1 MSEPPAIVIYM
12 IDPFSFGVDN
22 LELQRLS
29 SLAMMRCF
37 SDILHDSRIPDNIRQ
52 SVYLQTVNLETVYSL
67 GDTTDITRSTH
78 LLRQL
83 CLSVYTQAMRPNSFN
98 NLAKT
103 LTGFGPAS
111 AAERYLKS
119 IDAKV
124 SIEIIICEGMRALG
138 LRDETNHTCYY
149 RIRWCR
155 STNISTVL
163 PSYWPRPVRGARR
176 PVTATRSEA
185 R

>member
-1 MSEPPAIVIYM
+1 MAPPDGHDKAEDGGDGVKENIDPLQQDLQDQVSEPPAIVIYM

-52 SVYLQTVNLETVYSL
+52 SVYLQTVNLETVYSV

-124 SIEIIICEGMRALG
+124 SVEIILCE
-138 LRDETNHTCYY
+138 
-149 RIRWCR
+149 I
-155 STNISTVL
+155 
-163 PSYWPRPVRGARR
+163 
-176 PVTATRSEA
+176 
-185 R
+185 

>member
-1 MSEPPAIVIYM
+1 M

-37 SDILHDSRIPDNIRQ
+37 SDILHDSRIPENIRQ
-52 SVYLQTVNLETVYSL
+52 SVYLQTVNLETVYSV

-124 SIEIIICEGMRALG
+124 SIEIIICEG
-138 LRDETNHTCYY
+138 
-149 RIRWCR
+149 
-155 STNISTVL
+155 
-163 PSYWPRPVRGARR
+163 
-176 PVTATRSEA
+176 
-185 R
+185 

>member
-1 MSEPPAIVIYM
+1 
-12 IDPFSFGVDN
+12 
-22 LELQRLS
+22 
-29 SLAMMRCF
+29 MMRCF

-52 SVYLQTVNLETVYSL
+52 SVYLQTVSLETVYSV

-83 CLSVYTQAMRPNSFN
+83 CLSVYTQAMRPNNFN

-124 SIEIIICEGMRALG
+124 SVEILCEGRGGILSLLSLQDQVVQVYKHLYCPPFILAPPSQRSKKTG
-138 LRDETNHTCYY
+138 DSDTE
-149 RIRWCR
+149 R
-155 STNISTVL
+155 STVSDLLVCL
-163 PSYWPRPVRGARR
+163 PSL
-176 PVTATRSEA
+176 
-185 R
+185 

>member
-1 MSEPPAIVIYM
+1 M

-52 SVYLQTVNLETVYSL
+52 SVYLQTVNLETVYSV

-111 AAERYLKS
+111 SAERYLKS

-124 SIEIIICEGMRALG
+124 SVEIL
-138 LRDETNHTCYY
+138 
-149 RIRWCR
+149 WCG
-155 STNISTVL
+155 TK
-163 PSYWPRPVRGARR
+163 PV
-176 PVTATRSEA
+176 VTAGPGGAGLQTSLLSSLHPGPAQSEEQEDRRQRHGA
-185 R
+185 KHGG

>member
-1 MSEPPAIVIYM
+1 M
-12 IDPFSFGVDN
+12 IDPFSFGVVN

-52 SVYLQTVNLETVYSL
+52 SVYLQTVNLETVYSV
-67 GDTTDITRSTH
+67 GDTTDTTRSTH

-124 SIEIIICEGMRALG
+124 SVEVVCEVGG
-138 LRDETNHTCYY
+138 ETDL
-149 RIRWCR
+149 
-155 STNISTVL
+155 V
-163 PSYWPRPVRGARR
+163 
-176 PVTATRSEA
+176 VTAGPGGAGLQTSLLSSLHPGTAQSEE
-185 R
+185 

>member
-1 MSEPPAIVIYM
+1 MARELEPGLTVILQDQVSEPPAIVIYM

-52 SVYLQTVNLETVYSL
+52 SVYLQTVSLETVYSV
-67 GDTTDITRSTH
+67 GDTTNITRSTH

-124 SIEIIICEGMRALG
+124 SV
-138 LRDETNHTCYY
+138 Y
-149 RIRWCR
+149 R
-155 STNISTVL
+155 L
-163 PSYWPRPVRGARR
+163 Q
-176 PVTATRSEA
+176 
-185 R
+185 

>member
-1 MSEPPAIVIYM
+1 M

-52 SVYLQTVNLETVYSL
+52 SVYLQTVNLETVYSV

-124 SIEIIICEGMRALG
+124 SVEIVG
-138 LRDETNHTCYY
+138 
-149 RIRWCR
+149 
-155 STNISTVL
+155 
-163 PSYWPRPVRGARR
+163 
-176 PVTATRSEA
+176 SE
-185 R
+185 